1 MKKLKALLIIFL
13 IILGLS
19 IIGVF
24 SFNNLAPNVNI
35 PENCESCQFN
45 KNDCPLEEV
54 EETQTND
61 DDWNIDDDIVDD
73 WKANN
78 TLVTDYSYSS
88 YQPKS
93 KSKYPS
99 LSAEDVLGYRIFTS
113 EDFLTENNA
122 CIEKLEDICKAC
134 REQREPLILSAK
146 AKKQKYYDYG
156 EGSVVVSAVSGLL
169 TLITFVTYLAVK
181 FSVVRTMA
189 AVSLFWLAITIVA
202 ALAISHNGTEI
213 MAYILLFNSPSIIF
227 WLYRF
232 ISLGPSKMFKDN

>member
-19 IIGVF
+19 IIGVL
-24 SFNNLAPNVNI
+24 SFNYLAPNVNI

-54 EETQTND
+54 EETKNND
-61 DDWNIDDDIVDD
+61 DDWNLDDDIVDD
-73 WKANN
+73 WEANS
-78 TLVTDYSYSS
+78 TLVTDYSYSP

-93 KSKYPS
+93 KSKYPT
-99 LSAEDVLGYRIFTS
+99 LSAEAVFGYTRIFTS

-146 AKKQKYYDYG
+146 AKKQKYYDYLT
-156 EGSVVVSAVSGLL
+156 GSLVVSAVSGLL
-169 TLITFVTYLAVK
+169 TLITFITYLAVK

-189 AVSLFWLAITIVA
+189 AVSLIWLVITIV
-202 ALAISHNGTEI
+202 LQLSTSYGMQRIVS
-213 MAYILLFNSPSIIF
+213 ILLFV
-227 WLYRF
+227 
-232 ISLGPSKMFKDN
+232 

>member
-1 MKKLKALLIIFL
+1 MKKLKALLFIFL

-19 IIGVF
+19 IIGVL
-24 SFNNLAPNVNI
+24 SFNYLAPNVNI

-45 KNDCPLEEV
+45 KNDCPIEEV
-54 EETQTND
+54 EETKN
-61 DDWNIDDDIVDD
+61 NDDDIVVD
-73 WKANN
+73 WEASS

-88 YQPKS
+88 YQPQS

-99 LSAEDVLGYRIFTS
+99 LSAEELLGYRIFTS

-146 AKKQKYYDYG
+146 AKKQKYYDYLT
-156 EGSVVVSAVSGLL
+156 GSLVVSAVSGLL
-169 TLITFVTYLAVK
+169 TLITFITYLAVK

-189 AVSLFWLAITIVA
+189 AVSLFWLFITIVA

-232 ISLGPSKMFKDN
+232 ISLGPSKMFQDN

>member
-1 MKKLKALLIIFL
+1 MKKLKVLLIIFL

-19 IIGVF
+19 ISGVL
-24 SFNNLAPNVNI
+24 SFNYLAPNVNI

-45 KNDCPLEEV
+45 KNVCPLEEV

-61 DDWNIDDDIVDD
+61 D
-73 WKANN
+73 WKDKV
-78 TLVTDYSYSS
+78 TLVETWKSSSRPISDEELIGYITDE
-88 YQPKS
+88 Q
-93 KSKYPS
+93 
-99 LSAEDVLGYRIFTS
+99 LFGYTRIFTS

-122 CIEKLEDICKAC
+122 CIEKLEDICKSC

-146 AKKQKYYDYG
+146 DKKQKYYDYIT
-156 EGSVVVSAVSGLL
+156 GSLVVSGASGLL
-169 TLITFVTYLAVK
+169 TLITFIAYLAVK

-189 AVSLFWLAITIVA
+189 AASLVLLVITILATLAIT
-202 ALAISHNGTEI
+202 SNGTEI